1 MNAPGFD
8 ARTFDLLT
16 ATAPGL
22 PARSLS
28 EPPRAVEI
36 ALDDEGTAAD
46 LAIRLEE
53 VRVAHNPLLEA
64 AGPLLRL
71 LASMPENLPDQT
83 AIMALRQLLMREI
96 GQFQNLCDKA
106 GVAWK
111 QVAVARYCLCTALDE
126 AANRSVWGAGGVW
139 AAQGLLIAFE
149 GEVDGGEKFFLL
161 IGRMASDPEEYA
173 GTLEVLYHILGLGFE
188 GRYSVVADGHRHLE
202 QIRQRLSALVARARD
217 AATNEL
223 SVNWRGEGP
232 VVNNARR
239 IVPGWLSAAIALLV
253 CASVFAYLLDN
264 VGSQRD
270 TLAYR
275 ILQVGLEAQPEPAAA
290 ALVAGVAGQAPQVSR
305 LRLTELLKEEIA
317 RGLVKLREEPKRT
330 LVTFPGDTMFV
341 SGRADVYAP
350 MVAVLERVAD
360 EVKRVDGKVEVVGYT
375 DNQPIRTRQFPDNQA
390 LSQKRAEFVRDV
402 FLKRGLTPEQAVAAG
417 RGEFSPLGDN
427 ATPEGR
433 AQNRRVELY
442 VTSY

>member
-8 ARTFDLLT
+8 VRTFDLLT
-16 ATAPGL
+16 GTAPGK
-22 PARSLS
+22 PAPRPSD
-28 EPPRAVEI
+28 PPRTVEF

-46 LAIRLEE
+46 LAVRLEE
-53 VRVAHNPLLEA
+53 VRAAHNPLLEA

-83 AIMALRQLLMREI
+83 AISALRQLLMREVA
-96 GQFQNLCDKA
+96 QFQNLCDKA
-106 GVAWK
+106 GVPWK

-126 AANRSVWGAGGVW
+126 TANRSAWGAGGVW

-161 IGRMASDPEEYA
+161 IGRMASDPDEYA

-217 AATNEL
+217 SATSEL

-232 VVNNARR
+232 ISGAARR
-239 IVPGWLSAAIALLV
+239 VIPAWLSASLALIV
-253 CASVFAYLLDN
+253 CAAVFGYLLN
-264 VGSQRD
+264 EIGTQRD
-270 TLAYR
+270 TLAHR
-275 ILQVGLEAQPEPAAA
+275 ILQVGLEAQADSLASAVPGEAQP
-290 ALVAGVAGQAPQVSR
+290 VSSSR
-305 LRLTELLKEEIA
+305 LRLAELLKEEIA

-341 SGRADVYAP
+341 SGRSDVYAP
-350 MVAVLERVAD
+350 MVAVLQRVAD

-390 LSQKRAEFVRDV
+390 LSQRRAEFVRDI
-402 FLKRGLTPEQAVAAG
+402 FLKRGLTPEQATAAG
-417 RGEFSPLGDN
+417 RGEQSPLGDN
-427 ATPEGR
+427 GTPEGR

-442 VTSY
+442 LTSY

>member
-8 ARTFDLLT
+8 VRTFDLLT
-16 ATAPGL
+16 GTAPGL
-22 PARSLS
+22 KARAQID
-28 EPPRAVEI
+28 PPKAVGI
-36 ALDDEGTAAD
+36 ALDDEATAAD
-46 LAIRLEE
+46 VAMRLEE
-53 VRVAHNPLLEA
+53 VRAAQNPLLEA

-71 LASMPENLPDQT
+71 LASMPEHLPDQT

-96 GQFQNLCDKA
+96 GLFQNLCDKA
-106 GVAWK
+106 DVAWK

-126 AANRSVWGAGGVW
+126 AANRSTWGAGGVW

-217 AATNEL
+217 AASNEL
-223 SVNWRGEGP
+223 SVNWRGEGAAA
-232 VVNNARR
+232 VNARR
-239 IVPGWLSAAIALLV
+239 SIPGWLSGALALLV
-253 CASVFAYLLDN
+253 CAGVFGFLLDN
-264 VGSQRD
+264 VGTQRD
-270 TLAYR
+270 MLAYR
-275 ILQVGLEAQPEPAAA
+275 ILQIGLDPQPQEAVAAGVVSQVPAA
-290 ALVAGVAGQAPQVSR
+290 SR
-305 LRLTELLKEEIA
+305 LHLAELLKEEIA
-317 RGLVKLREEPKRT
+317 RGLVRLREEPKRT

-341 SGRADVYAP
+341 SGRSDVYAP

-360 EVKRVDGKVEVVGYT
+360 EIKRVDGKVEVLGYS
-375 DNQPIRTRQFPDNQA
+375 DNQPIRTRQYPDNQA
-390 LSQKRAEFVRDV
+390 LSQKRAEFVQDV
-402 FLKRGLTPEQAVAAG
+402 FFKRGLKPEQVIAAG
-417 RGEFSPLGDN
+417 RGELSPLGDN

>member
-8 ARTFDLLT
+8 VRTFDLLT
-16 ATAPGL
+16 GTAAGR
-22 PARSLS
+22 PASVPP
-28 EPPRAVEI
+28 EPPKAVEI
-36 ALDDEGTAAD
+36 ALDDEGAAAD
-46 LAIRLEE
+46 LASRLDA
-53 VRVAHNPLLEA
+53 VKAAHNPLLEA

-71 LASMPENLPDQT
+71 LASMPDNLPDQT
-83 AIMALRQLLMREI
+83 AILALRQLLMREI

-106 GVAWK
+106 GVPWK

-126 AANRSVWGAGGVW
+126 AANRSAWGAGGVW

-161 IGRMASDPEEYA
+161 IGRMASDPDEYA

-202 QIRQRLSALVARARD
+202 QIRQRLAALVARARD
-217 AATNEL
+217 SATSEL

-232 VVNNARR
+232 ISGGARR
-239 IVPGWLSAAIALLV
+239 VFPAWLSASLAFLV
-253 CASVFAYLLDN
+253 CAAVFGYLLDE
-264 VGSQRD
+264 VGTQRD
-270 TLAYR
+270 TLAHR
-275 ILQVGLEAQPEPAAA
+275 ILQVGLDPLPQESVATPAVAAQAPAA
-290 ALVAGVAGQAPQVSR
+290 SR
-305 LRLTELLKEEIA
+305 LRLAELLKEEIA

-341 SGRADVYAP
+341 SGRSDVYAP

-360 EVKRVDGKVEVVGYT
+360 EVKRVDGKIEVVGYT

-390 LSQKRAEFVRDV
+390 LSQKRAEFVRDI
-402 FLKRGLTPEQAVAAG
+402 FLKRGLTPQQAVAAG
-417 RGEFSPLGDN
+417 RGEQSPLGDN

>member
-8 ARTFDLLT
+8 VRTFDLLT
-16 ATAPGL
+16 GTAPAPSATPQL
-22 PARSLS
+22 EPA
-28 EPPRAVEI
+28 RAVEI
-36 ALDDEGTAAD
+36 ALDEGSSASDFAV
-46 LAIRLEE
+46 RLEE
-53 VRVAHNPLLEA
+53 VRAARNPLLEA

-71 LASMPENLPDQT
+71 LAAMPDNMPDQK
-83 AIMALRQLLMREI
+83 AITALRQLLMREI

-106 GVAWK
+106 EVPWK

-126 AANRSVWGAGGVW
+126 AANRSAWGGGGVW

-161 IGRMASDPEEYA
+161 IGRMASDPDEYA
-173 GTLEVLYHILGLGFE
+173 QTLEVLYHILGLGFE

-202 QIRQRLSALVARARD
+202 QIRQRLAALVARARD
-217 AATNEL
+217 SGSSEL

-232 VVNNARR
+232 VTGETMRV
-239 IVPGWLSAAIALLV
+239 VPAWLSASVALLV
-253 CASVFAYLLDN
+253 CAAVFAYLFTE
-264 VGSQRD
+264 VGARRD
-270 TLAYR
+270 TLAHR
-275 ILQVGLEAQPEPAAA
+275 IHLVGVEAQPDPQAPAAA
-290 ALVAGVAGQAPQVSR
+290 VLQAAPPSR
-305 LRLTELLKEEIA
+305 LKLAELLKEEIA

-341 SGRADVYAP
+341 SGRSDVYAP
-350 MVAVLERVAD
+350 MVAVLQRVAG

-375 DNQPIRTRQFPDNQA
+375 DNQPIRTRQFPDNQV
-390 LSQKRAEFVRDV
+390 LSQRRAEFVRDV
-402 FLKRGLTPEQAVAAG
+402 FLKAGLSPDQVVAAG
-417 RGEFSPLGDN
+417 RGELQPLGDN

>member
-1 MNAPGFD
+1 MNALGFD
-8 ARTFDLLT
+8 VRTFDLLT
-16 ATAPGL
+16 GTADGA
-22 PARSLS
+22 PASPQP
-28 EPPRAVEI
+28 EPARAVEI
-36 ALDDEGTAAD
+36 ALDDGGAASD
-46 LAIRLEE
+46 FAVRLEE
-53 VRVAHNPLLEA
+53 VKAAGNPLLEA

-71 LASMPENLPDQT
+71 LAAMPDNMPDQK
-83 AIMALRQLLMREI
+83 AITALRQLLMREI

-106 GVAWK
+106 GVPWK

-126 AANRSVWGAGGVW
+126 AANRSAWGGGGVW

-161 IGRMASDPEEYA
+161 IGRMASDPDEYA
-173 GTLEVLYHILGLGFE
+173 QTLEVLYHILGLGFE

-202 QIRQRLSALVARARD
+202 QIRQRLAALVARARD
-217 AATNEL
+217 SASSEL

-232 VVNNARR
+232 VSGDTMRV
-239 IVPGWLSAAIALLV
+239 VPAWLSASLAMLV
-253 CASVFAYLLDN
+253 CAAVFAYLFTE
-264 VGSQRD
+264 VGTQRD

-275 ILQVGLEAQPEPAAA
+275 IHQVGLEAQPDAGAVASTALQAA
-290 ALVAGVAGQAPQVSR
+290 PPSR
-305 LRLTELLKEEIA
+305 LKLAELLKEEIA

-341 SGRADVYAP
+341 SGRSDVYGP
-350 MVAVLERVAD
+350 MVAVLQRVAG
-360 EVKRVDGKVEVVGYT
+360 EIKRVDGKVEVVGYT
-375 DNQPIRTRQFPDNQA
+375 DNQPIRTRHFPDNQV
-390 LSQKRAEFVRDV
+390 LSQRRAEFVRDV
-402 FLKRGLTPEQAVAAG
+402 FVKSGLRPDQVIAAG
-417 RGEFSPLGDN
+417 RGELMPLGDN

>member
-8 ARTFDLLT
+8 TRTFDFLT
-16 ATAPGL
+16 APAASAP
-22 PARSLS
+22 PSPERES
-28 EPPRAVEI
+28 PKVEM
-36 ALDDEGTAAD
+36 ALDEEGGAAD
-46 LAIRLEE
+46 LAVRLEA
-53 VRVAHNPLLEA
+53 VRAAPNPLLEA

-83 AIMALRQLLMREI
+83 GILALRQMLVREI
-96 GQFQNLCDKA
+96 GAFQNICDKA
-106 GVAWK
+106 GVPWK
-111 QVAVARYCLCTALDE
+111 NVAVVRYCLCTALDE
-126 AANRSVWGAGGVW
+126 AANRSAWGAGGVW
-139 AAQGLLIAFE
+139 AAQGMLIAFE

-161 IGRMASDPEEYA
+161 IGRMASDSEEYA
-173 GTLEVLYHILGLGFE
+173 NTLEVLYHILGLGFE

-217 AATNEL
+217 SAAGEL
-223 SVNWRGEGP
+223 SVHWRGEGP
-232 VVNNARR
+232 VGQRLRR
-239 IVPGWLSAAIALLV
+239 AVPGWLGAAMALLV
-253 CASVFAYLLDN
+253 SASVFAYSLNEVSAL
-264 VGSQRD
+264 RD
-270 TLAYR
+270 TVVQR
-275 ILQVGLEAQPEPAAA
+275 ISQLGTAEQLPVAVTAAA
-290 ALVAGVAGQAPQVSR
+290 AAAPSVSVSR
-305 LRLTELLKEEIA
+305 LNLSELLKEEIA

-341 SGRADVYAP
+341 SGRSEVQAP

-360 EVKRVDGKVEVVGYT
+360 EVKRVQGKVEVVGYT

-402 FLKRGLTPEQAVAAG
+402 FLKRGLSAEQAVAAG
-417 RGEFSPLGDN
+417 RGELNPLGDN

>member
-16 ATAPGL
+16 GTAEGS
-22 PARSLS
+22 PASPQP
-28 EPPRAVEI
+28 EPARAVEI
-36 ALDDEGTAAD
+36 ALDDGGVASDFAV
-46 LAIRLEE
+46 RLED
-53 VRVAHNPLLEA
+53 VKAARNPLLEA

-71 LASMPENLPDQT
+71 LAAMPDNMPDQK
-83 AIMALRQLLMREI
+83 AITALRQLLMREI
-96 GQFQNLCDKA
+96 GHFQNLCDKA
-106 GVAWK
+106 GVPWK

-126 AANRSVWGAGGVW
+126 AANRSAWGGGGVW

-161 IGRMASDPEEYA
+161 IGRMASDPDEYA
-173 GTLEVLYHILGLGFE
+173 QTLEVLYHILGLGFE

-202 QIRQRLSALVARARD
+202 QIRQRLAALVARARD
-217 AATNEL
+217 AGSSEL

-232 VVNNARR
+232 VSGNTMRV
-239 IVPGWLSAAIALLV
+239 VPGWLSASLAMLV
-253 CASVFAYLLDN
+253 CAAVFAYLFTE
-264 VGSQRD
+264 VGTRRD

-275 ILQVGLEAQPEPAAA
+275 IHQVGLEAQPDAGAAA
-290 ALVAGVAGQAPQVSR
+290 STALQAAPPSR
-305 LRLTELLKEEIA
+305 LKLAELLKEEIA

-341 SGRADVYAP
+341 SGRSDVYAP
-350 MVAVLERVAD
+350 MVAVLQRVAG
-360 EVKRVDGKVEVVGYT
+360 EIKRVDGKVEVVGYT
-375 DNQPIRTRQFPDNQA
+375 DNQPIRTRQFPDNQV
-390 LSQKRAEFVRDV
+390 LSQRRAEFVRDV
-402 FLKRGLTPEQAVAAG
+402 FLKSGLRPDQVIAAG
-417 RGEFSPLGDN
+417 RGELMPMGDN

>member
-8 ARTFDLLT
+8 VRTFDFLT
-16 ATAPGL
+16 APASMAPAS
-22 PARSLS
+22 PERDS
-28 EPPRAVEI
+28 PKVET
-36 ALDDEGTAAD
+36 ALDEEGIAAD
-46 LAIRLEE
+46 FATRLEA
-53 VRVAHNPLLEA
+53 VQASKNPLLEA

-83 AIMALRQLLMREI
+83 AILALRQLLVREI
-96 GQFQNLCDKA
+96 GVFQNICDKA
-106 GVAWK
+106 DVPWK
-111 QVAVARYCLCTALDE
+111 NVAVARYCLCTALDE

-139 AAQGLLIAFE
+139 AAQGMLIAFE

-173 GTLEVLYHILGLGFE
+173 NALEVLYHILGLGFE

-217 AATNEL
+217 SASSEL
-223 SVNWRGEGP
+223 SVNWQGEGP
-232 VVNNARR
+232 AGQGLRR
-239 IVPGWLSAAIALLV
+239 AVPGWLSAALALLIT
-253 CASVFAYLLDN
+253 ASVLGYLLNHVTALRDSVAQRISL
-264 VGSQRD
+264 VGIPGQQ
-270 TLAYR
+270 TA
-275 ILQVGLEAQPEPAAA
+275 VGAVAEPTQPA
-290 ALVAGVAGQAPQVSR
+290 SR
-305 LRLTELLKEEIA
+305 LRLAELLKEEIA

-341 SGRADVYAP
+341 SGRSDVLPP

-360 EVKRVDGKVEVVGYT
+360 EVRRVEGKVEVVGYT

-390 LSQKRAEFVRDV
+390 LSQKRAEYVRDV
-402 FLKRGLTPEQAVAAG
+402 FLKRGMAPENAVAAG
-417 RGEFSPLGDN
+417 RGEFNPLGDN
-427 ATPEGR
+427 ATAEGR